1 MLDGYIQINSFSPRI
16 VLDPARQRFL
26 SDKVSVTA
34 APELGTIA
42 GGKHQRAAAGYLSR
56 VEIELNDGT
65 VVHGD
70 AKPFPGHPKNP
81 FSDDDL
87 DGKLR
92 ENVEPVAGLSQTA
105 KLAVMLRAMEKVGSV
120 RELTALMAFD
130 SDIDGAPEID

>member
-1 MLDGYIQINSFSPRI
+1 M
-16 VLDPARQRFL
+16 
-26 SDKVSVTA
+26 
-34 APELGTIA
+34 
-42 GGKHQRAAAGYLSR
+42 
-56 VEIELNDGT
+56 
-65 VVHGD
+65 HGD